1 MEGEDRHRLA
11 RRLAL
16 GGMEDT
22 QTQEAIRKR
31 EDQETVWDL
40 VRSLLQRECKPTGN
54 RLLFSQLPGMDFLD
68 FYTPFPPL
76 VSLWDL
82 LVPNKK

>member
-40 VRSLLQRECKPTGN
+40 VRSLL
-54 RLLFSQLPGMDFLD
+54 
-68 FYTPFPPL
+68 
-76 VSLWDL
+76 
-82 LVPNKK
+82 